1 MHRTKFL
8 IAAIVGVFALP
19 ALASAQDA
27 TLKVAYVDSEAVI
40 RQAPGYQE
48 ASEAFNQTAAGW
60 RDTLQEKRQELE
72 RLFDEYKKQEVILS
86 PEKKTEKQQEIQ
98 QLQMEAQQ
106 YFESKFG
113 PEGQAAE
120 RQAELM
126 QPIIERVNRVIEEV
140 RRQEGYAL
148 IFDLT
153 DGALIAGDPTLN
165 ITDEVVQRLSSQ
177 PGTSR

>member
-1 MHRTKFL
+1 MHRTTFL
-8 IAAIVGVFALP
+8 IATFAAVLAVP
-19 ALASAQDA
+19 ALATAQDA
-27 TLKVAYVDSEAVI
+27 TLKVAYVDSEEII

-60 RDTLQEKRQELE
+60 RDTLQEKREELE
-72 RLFDEYKKQEVILS
+72 RLFDEYRKQEVILS
-86 PEKKTEKQQEIQ
+86 PEKKAEKQQEIQ
-98 QLQMEAQQ
+98 QLQTEAQQ

-120 RQAELM
+120 RQAQLM
-126 QPIIERVNRVIEEV
+126 QPIVESVNRVIEDV
-140 RRQEGYAL
+140 RREQGYAL

-153 DGALIAGDPTLN
+153 DGALVAGDPTLN

-177 PGTSR
+177 PGSSR